1 METRITDLDG
11 LTKQLEIMLTNDE
24 LAPKFEEKY
33 KEAQKYV
40 EIKGFRKGKVPMN
53 MVIRMFGKMI
63 RENSINEIANDVF
76 KQVSEEQK
84 LVITSE
90 PNLEKAELTDDGARF
105 IVHFESTPSIQIGE
119 YRGIQIYEPVHIVS
133 EESIDSVVEEISLTK
148 GTFVEADEIT
158 DKYFEVKL
166 RFDEFDK
173 ETGTILI
180 DSDKNHEQKFLLYN
194 RDIIPE
200 FLESLV
206 GLKVD
211 DSFDFNPHNFDE
223 KAEDSPLKV
232 TVKEIRKIIPQEL
245 TPEFISEF
253 SENKFDNLQDLRD
266 SYNFRFQEQWNE
278 KSKNEMHMQLREHLL
293 NENTFEVPSYLVQKE
308 TYRQF
313 EEFTRQ
319 YGGNEQQ
326 FKYEQVGHLF
336 SGVAEGNVRWAYIV
350 EKIAENENITVE
362 DYDFD
367 EYITKMGEEIANDTQ
382 LCEKIRKSE
391 GVKQLILNQKV
402 MDFLLD
408 FAVTTE
414 MPFEDYMKM
423 QQMKQE
429 EMMKHIKNIPHS
441 HHHGH
446 EHEHDHGHE
455 EFDNVYDDE
464 LNTFDEDE
472 NSDEDF
478 WSDDDEKEDIEK
490 DINTEENIQKD
501 NLEDK

>member
-1 METRITDLDG
+1 
-11 LTKQLEIMLTNDE
+11 
-24 LAPKFEEKY
+24 
-33 KEAQKYV
+33 
-40 EIKGFRKGKVPMN
+40 
-53 MVIRMFGKMI
+53 MFGKMI
-63 RENSINEIANDVF
+63 RENSLEEIANDLF
-76 KQVSEEQK
+76 KQVVEEQK

-90 PNLEKAELTDDGARF
+90 PKLEKAELTDNGARF
-105 IVHFESTPSIQIGE
+105 IVHFESTPSIEIGE

-133 EESIDSVVEEISLTK
+133 EESIDSVIEEISLTK
-148 GTFVEADEIT
+148 GTFVDADEIT
-158 DKYFEVKL
+158 DKYYEVKL

-173 ETGTILI
+173 ETGTVLI
-180 DSDKNHEQKFLLYN
+180 DSDKSSEQKMLLYN
-194 RDIIPE
+194 RDIFPE
-200 FLESLV
+200 FVESLV
-206 GLKVD
+206 GLKVGD
-211 DSFDFNPHNFDE
+211 TIDFNPHNFDE
-223 KAEDSPLKV
+223 KAEDLPLKV

-293 NENTFEVPSYLVQKE
+293 NENTFEVPSYLLEQE
-308 TYRQF
+308 TKRQF
-313 EEFTRQ
+313 EEFKRQ

-326 FKYEQVGHLF
+326 FNYEQSGYLF
-336 SGVAEGNVRWAYIV
+336 SGVAEKNVRWAYIV

-362 DYDFD
+362 DYDLD
-367 EYITKMGEEIANDTQ
+367 EYITKMGEEIANDAQ

-429 EMMKHIKNIPHS
+429 EMMKHIKNMPHL

-446 EHEHDHGHE
+446 DHEHE

-464 LNTFDEDE
+464 LNTTDEDE
-472 NSDEDF
+472 ESEDDFFGEDE
-478 WSDDDEKEDIEK
+478 
-490 DINTEENIQKD
+490 EENNSEEEK
-501 NLEDK
+501 

>member
-11 LTKQLEIMLTNDE
+11 LTKQLEITLTNDE

-76 KQVSEEQK
+76 KQVNEEKQLK
-84 LVITSE
+84 ITSE
-90 PNLEKAELTDDGARF
+90 PKLENAELTDDGARF
-105 IVHFESTPSIQIGE
+105 VVHFESTPSTEIGE

-133 EESIDSVVEEISLTK
+133 EESIDSVIEEISLTK
-148 GTFVEADEIT
+148 GTFVDSDEIT
-158 DKYFEVKL
+158 DKYNEVKL
-166 RFDEFDK
+166 EFDEIDK
-173 ETGTILI
+173 ETGAVLS
-180 DSDKNHEQKFLLYN
+180 DSDKSHEQKMLLHK
-194 RDIIPE
+194 RDILPE
-200 FLESLV
+200 FVESLI

-211 DSFDFNPHNFDE
+211 DSFEFNPHNFDE
-223 KAEDSPLKV
+223 KSDDIPLKV

-245 TPEFISEF
+245 TPEFISEY

-266 SYNFRFQEQWNE
+266 SYNFKFQEQWNE
-278 KSKNEMHMQLREHLL
+278 KSKKEMNMQLREHLL

-313 EEFTRQ
+313 EEFKRQ
-319 YGGNEQQ
+319 FPGKELQ
-326 FKYEQVGHLF
+326 FSYEQNGYLF
-336 SGVAEGNVRWAYIV
+336 SGVAERNVRWAYIV
-350 EKIAENENITVE
+350 EKIAENENIAVE
-362 DYDFD
+362 DYDLD
-367 EYITKMGEEIANDTQ
+367 EYITKMGEEIANDAQ

-391 GVKQLILNQKV
+391 GVKQLILDQKV

-414 MPFEDYMKM
+414 IPFDDYMKM

-429 EMMKHIKNIPHS
+429 EMMKHIKDIPH
-441 HHHGH
+441 HHHD
-446 EHEHDHGHE
+446 HDHK

-464 LNTFDEDE
+464 LNTLDEDE
-472 NSDEDF
+472 NSDEDDF
-478 WSDDDEKEDIEK
+478 WGDDDEDIKEE
-490 DINTEENIQKD
+490 INTEEEINTKD

>member
-1 METRITDLDG
+1 MRNIKLETKITDLDG
-11 LTKQLEIMLTNDE
+11 LTKQLEITLTNDE

-63 RENSINEIANDVF
+63 RENSLNDIANDIF

-84 LVITSE
+84 LIITSE
-90 PNLEKAELTDDGARF
+90 PKSEKVELTDDGAII
-105 IVHFESTPSIQIGE
+105 IVQFESTPSVEIGE

-133 EESIDSVVEEISLTK
+133 EESIDSVMEEISLTK
-148 GTFVEADEIT
+148 GTFIDADEIT
-158 DKYFEVKL
+158 GKNFEVKL

-194 RDIIPE
+194 RDIFPE
-200 FLESLV
+200 FVESLV

-211 DSFDFNPHNFDE
+211 DTFEFNPHNFDE

-266 SYNFRFQEQWNE
+266 SYTFKFQEQWND
-278 KSKNEMHMQLREHLL
+278 KSKKEMHNQLREHIL
-293 NENTFEVPSYLVQKE
+293 NENNFDVPSYLVQKE
-308 TYRQF
+308 TFRQF
-313 EEFTRQ
+313 EEFTKQFR
-319 YGGNEQQ
+319 GNEQQ

-336 SGVAEGNVRWAYIV
+336 SGVAERNVRWAYIV
-350 EKIAENENITVE
+350 EKIAENENIAVE
-362 DYDFD
+362 DYDLD
-367 EYITKMGEEIANDTQ
+367 EYIAKMGEEISNDAQ

-414 MPFEDYMKM
+414 MPFDDYIKI
-423 QQMKQE
+423 QKMKQE
-429 EMMKHIKNIPHS
+429 EMLKDIKDVP

-446 EHEHDHGHE
+446 NHE

-464 LNTFDEDE
+464 LNTFDEEENEDYESLEDE
-472 NSDEDF
+472 EDIK
-478 WSDDDEKEDIEK
+478 EENKEDK
-490 DINTEENIQKD
+490 
-501 NLEDK
+501 